1 MARYAMRNPWW
12 TLSNFEGMQK
22 ATGLQ
27 GDAKQVHWQLS
38 EAATAASTAQVT
50 GFNYK
55 EPKTEQE
62 VRCAENVVLLHAAF
76 SVVAVRALVFV
87 LCYGPNVL
95 SVHL

>member
-1 MARYAMRNPWW
+1 MQIGKREEEERDMARFALRNPWW
-12 TLSNFEGMQK
+12 TLSNFEGMRK

-55 EPKTEQE
+55 EPKTEHE
-62 VRCAENVVLLHAAF
+62 VRWASKRM
-76 SVVAVRALVFV
+76 SVCTTFCTHV
-87 LCYGPNVL
+87 
-95 SVHL
+95 

>member
-1 MARYAMRNPWW
+1 MALLQSVWEAVSCETFVIGCYVQIGKREEEERDMARYAMRNPWW
-12 TLSNFEGMQK
+12 TLSNFEATRK
-22 ATGLQ
+22 ASALQ

-62 VRCAENVVLLHAAF
+62 V
-76 SVVAVRALVFV
+76 SW
-87 LCYGPNVL
+87 
-95 SVHL
+95 

>member
-12 TLSNFEGMQK
+12 TLSHFDATVK
-22 ATGLQ
+22 ASALQ

-62 VRCAENVVLLHAAF
+62 VGGAGWAA
-76 SVVAVRALVFV
+76 
-87 LCYGPNVL
+87 
-95 SVHL
+95 

>member
-12 TLSNFEGMQK
+12 TLSHFDATVK
-22 ATGLQ
+22 ASALQ

-62 VRCAENVVLLHAAF
+62 VGWSNGGGGGSGDHHGAWCGGGMSPWQWAGGQ
-76 SVVAVRALVFV
+76 VR
-87 LCYGPNVL
+87 
-95 SVHL
+95 

>member
-12 TLSNFEGMQK
+12 SLSNF
-22 ATGLQ
+22 AATSACTGLQ

-62 VRCAENVVLLHAAF
+62 VRVWVCHT
-76 SVVAVRALVFV
+76 AL
-87 LCYGPNVL
+87 
-95 SVHL
+95 